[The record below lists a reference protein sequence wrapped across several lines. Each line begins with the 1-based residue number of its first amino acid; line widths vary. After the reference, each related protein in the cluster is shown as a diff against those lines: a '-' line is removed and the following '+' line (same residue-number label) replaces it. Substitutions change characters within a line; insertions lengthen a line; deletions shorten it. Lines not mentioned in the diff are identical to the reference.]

1 MTTESARDVAVR
13 RSVLVPLPPDRAF
26 ALFTVRMAAFWPP
39 SHSIGD
45 VPIADVVIEPREG
58 GRWFERGVD
67 GSECDWGR
75 IAAWDPPNTVV
86 LLWQLGVGWRLD
98 PDLETEVEVTFS
110 ATRTGETEVELVH
123 HHLERF
129 GDATESM
136 RSVFEA
142 TDGWESILAGFAAV
156 ADGDRS

>member
-1 MTTESARDVAVR
+1 MTTDSARDIAVR

-26 ALFTVRMAAFWPP
+26 ALFTGRMAAFWPP
-39 SHSIGD
+39 SHSIAN

-75 IAAWDPPNTVV
+75 VAAWEPPDRLV
-86 LLWQLGVGWRLD
+86 LLWQLDVDWRLD
-98 PDLETEVEVTFS
+98 PALDTEVEVTFT
-110 ATRTGETEVELVH
+110 ATGPGETDVQLVH

-129 GDATESM
+129 GDAAESM
-136 RSVFEA
+136 REVF
-142 TDGWESILAGFAAV
+142 DSPNGWGGILAGLVSAA
-156 ADGDRS
+156 ADDRS